1 MAVPAQ
7 EKRVF
12 DPVGEDELDRT
23 LRPRTFGDFVGQ
35 ARVVG
40 NLRVHLDA
48 SRGRGE
54 PPDHV
59 LLTGLPGLGKT
70 TLAHLLATESGS
82 ALRLTTGPALER
94 PRDLVGI
101 LSNLQPGDILFV
113 DEIHRIP
120 AAVEEILY
128 PAMEDFR
135 VDLTIDQGP
144 NARVLN
150 MRLARFALVGATT
163 REGLLSSPL
172 RSRFGLLERLD
183 PYPPG
188 EIAEIVRRAASRLGV
203 SLEKEA
209 VDRLASRAR
218 GIPRIGIRLLKR
230 VRDLAQVRGAG
241 SVDAALAEEALRM
254 LGVDEAGLEELDRRI
269 LGTILR
275 LGGGPVGLKTIA
287 MAVGEEPD
295 TIESVYEPFLVRE
308 GYLQKSPRGR
318 SATSLARRAL
328 RAARGVEPTLF

>member
-59 LLTGLPGLGKT
+59 LLTGMPGLGKT

>member
-1 MAVPAQ
+1 MAGPAQ

-23 LRPRTFGDFVGQ
+23 LRPRTFEDFVGQ
-35 ARVVG
+35 ARAVG
-40 NLRVHLDA
+40 NLRIHLDA
-48 SRGRGE
+48 ARARGE

-70 TLAHLLATESGS
+70 TLAHLLAIQSGS

-101 LSNLQPGDILFV
+101 LSNLQPGDLLFV

-183 PYPPG
+183 PYPPE
-188 EIAEIVRRAASRLGV
+188 EIAEILRRAASRLGV
-203 SLEKEA
+203 SLEAEA
-209 VDRLASRAR
+209 VTRLAARAR

-230 VRDLAQVRGAG
+230 VRDLCQVRGARR
-241 SVDAALAEEALRM
+241 VTAALAEEGLRM

-318 SATSLARRAL
+318 SATPLARRAL
-328 RAARGVEPTLF
+328 RATRGVEPTLF

>member
-1 MAVPAQ
+1 MSGIAQ
-7 EKRVF
+7 GRPVF
-12 DPVGEDELDRT
+12 DPAGEDELDRT
-23 LRPRTFGDFVGQ
+23 LRPRSFADFVGQ

-40 NLRVHLDA
+40 NLRVHLEA
-48 SRGRGE
+48 ARARSE

-70 TLAHLLATESGS
+70 TLAHLLATEPG
-82 ALRLTTGPALER
+82 AGLRITTGPALER
-94 PRDLVGI
+94 ARDLVGI
-101 LSNLQPGDILFV
+101 LSNLQPGDVLFI

-120 AAVEEILY
+120 PAVEEILY

-150 MRLARFALVGATT
+150 LRLARFTLVGATT
-163 REGLLSSPL
+163 REGLLSPPF
-172 RSRFGLLERLD
+172 RSRFGVVERLEPYPPEDIAAIVRRGAERLD
-183 PYPPG
+183 
-188 EIAEIVRRAASRLGV
+188 V
-203 SLEKEA
+203 SLDPKAEEL
-209 VDRLASRAR
+209 LARRSR
-218 GIPRIGIRLLKR
+218 GIPRIGIRLLRR
-230 VRDLAQVRGAG
+230 VRDLAQVRGSARLT
-241 SVDAALAEEALRM
+241 VALAEEGLAM

-269 LGTILR
+269 LGAILR

-308 GYLQKSPRGR
+308 GYLEKSPRGR
-318 SATSLARRAL
+318 SATPLARRAV
-328 RAARGVEPTLF
+328 RAVRNADRSLF

>member
-1 MAVPAQ
+1 MAGPAQ

-40 NLRVHLDA
+40 NLRIHLDA

-203 SLEKEA
+203 SLETEA

-241 SVDAALAEEALRM
+241 RVDAALAEEALRM

-287 MAVGEEPD
+287 MAVGEEAD